1 VDRQSTPTRAAGPGH
16 LAILVA
22 AGLLASLYLSWR
34 ALAAADFIYPL
45 LYDAIGIGQHIDIYA
60 PQNRY
65 KRNFELTSPEE
76 RQALF
81 AAIGE
86 AVRDRGQGLEGLTY
100 RDPQGRQLGVLLRA
114 AEVIHLR
121 DVARLVRIMEIAGL
135 LSLALVSF
143 HLVLLRQLRLSLPAA
158 GRLLAYTATG
168 ILALAVIVI
177 AIGPVEVFYAFHRW
191 IFPADHE
198 WFFYYQDSL
207 MSTLMMAPDLFGYI
221 AVALVLLALAFLWAI
236 FWITSRATRA

>member
-65 KRNFELTSPEE
+65 KRNFELT
-76 RQALF
+76 
-81 AAIGE
+81 
-86 AVRDRGQGLEGLTY
+86 RGQGLEGLTY
-100 RDPQGRQLGVLLRA
+100 RDTQGRQLGVLLRA